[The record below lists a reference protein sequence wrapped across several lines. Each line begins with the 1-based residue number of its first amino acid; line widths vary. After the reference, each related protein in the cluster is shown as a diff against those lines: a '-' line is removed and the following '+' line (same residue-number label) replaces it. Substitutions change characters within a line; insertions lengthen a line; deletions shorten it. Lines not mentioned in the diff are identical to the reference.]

1 MAQIICQFIA
11 TIAVSWD
18 PSTTSERTPHFNA
31 AELKRKWTYR
41 PGTESTLQAEIDAVV
56 LRATM
61 IILLSPAGGIWS
73 LLSSIP
79 YRIVSADGA
88 WRILHGIVFVFV
100 FCFFVFFYCVALAIL
115 HPQTTNGETVPLRSW
130 QIMLSDAY
138 NPGSTMQVL
147 LRSHATAMQ
156 DSAFLLTAL
165 GELGTS
171 RAARAFAYPA
181 NPNSR
186 LDVLEE
192 HLGRAFLGAVTSEIF
207 TVSFLNLDTRDT
219 LKRVPVYKY

>member
-1 MAQIICQFIA
+1 
-11 TIAVSWD
+11 
-18 PSTTSERTPHFNA
+18 
-31 AELKRKWTYR
+31 
-41 PGTESTLQAEIDAVV
+41 
-56 LRATM
+56 
-61 IILLSPAGGIWS
+61 
-73 LLSSIP
+73 
-79 YRIVSADGA
+79 
-88 WRILHGIVFVFV
+88 
-100 FCFFVFFYCVALAIL
+100 
-115 HPQTTNGETVPLRSW
+115 
-130 QIMLSDAY
+130 MLSDAY